1 MQPIMA
7 INDIN
12 TYLAFS
18 SSAVLQERFL
28 AVISIPGNQR
38 MTLEVFIINIS
49 V

>member
-1 MQPIMA
+1 LA
-7 INDIN
+7 IKDIH
-12 TYLAFS
+12 TYLALS
-18 SSAVLQERFL
+18 ASAVFQVRPL